1 MTPFIMLTNLVQYH
15 DPLGLQNG
23 HSPTVIFFIVT
34 WNTTIKKN
42 FLTSNFHLANNAV
55 HIHRQEKSLVL
66 SSYLPVFKIMNWFP
80 SILQWWLFFS
90 ITVNSWIEFIW
101 CISIQGSYDSYWCLN
116 CHVFDQWELCCGCFY
131 VCQC

>member
-1 MTPFIMLTNLVQYH
+1 MLTNLVQYH

-23 HSPTVIFFIVT
+23 HSPIVIFFIVT

-66 SSYLPVFKIMNWFP
+66 SSYLRFQNNELVPQHP
-80 SILQWWLFFS
+80 SMVTFFLVS
-90 ITVNSWIEFIW
+90 
-101 CISIQGSYDSYWCLN
+101 L
-116 CHVFDQWELCCGCFY
+116 
-131 VCQC
+131 